1 MGRYLLNNKVY
12 DTDKA
17 EEIIKYRK
25 AVKHNGL
32 VFDTYP
38 QYIHTLCKVEK
49 KWKNRYYKIQKQLRT
64 KNKELEMLKDIK
76 EIAES
81 KVTELNPIRIS
92 KNESVIK

>member
-38 QYIHTLCKVEK
+38 QYIHYTKHK
-49 KWKNRYYKIQKQLRT
+49 KDNFSCI
-64 KNKELEMLKDIK
+64 
-76 EIAES
+76 
-81 KVTELNPIRIS
+81 
-92 KNESVIK
+92 